1 MVERRVAPSA
11 NRIPI
16 SRLRW
21 VTTKDITPY
30 RPTSESRS
38 ASVPKGVESA
48 ASMRSVFKDRS
59 IYSSSVRKVA
69 GNAGSA
75 LRRIARIAVKADS
88 GVPRNLT

>member
-38 ASVPKGVESA
+38 ASVPKLLESA
-48 ASMRSVFKDRS
+48 ASLLSQK
-59 IYSSSVRKVA
+59 
-69 GNAGSA
+69 
-75 LRRIARIAVKADS
+75 
-88 GVPRNLT
+88 